1 MECLPNNGVTLAL
14 TKELNI
20 VDHLTIGKII
30 DRALCTC
37 AHLCHCLDV
46 GRSMFPVDPHEVI
59 PQLRYDFGKRRGR
72 KSQVV
77 TKKRRNFA
85 LMRVEDSFTR
95 LLYYVS

>member
-1 MECLPNNGVTLAL
+1 
-14 TKELNI
+14 
-20 VDHLTIGKII
+20 
-30 DRALCTC
+30 
-37 AHLCHCLDV
+37 
-46 GRSMFPVDPHEVI
+46 MFPVDPHEVI